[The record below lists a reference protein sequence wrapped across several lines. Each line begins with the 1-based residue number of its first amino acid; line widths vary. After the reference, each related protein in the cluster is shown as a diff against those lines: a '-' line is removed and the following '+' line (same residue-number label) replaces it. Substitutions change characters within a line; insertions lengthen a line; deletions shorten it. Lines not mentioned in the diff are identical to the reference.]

1 MKNVINYYYG
11 LTISEFRKTDDNYNF
26 DVAGIKY
33 SFVLF
38 EEDVSNLYN
47 IFVLLRNNGIYCHEI
62 IINNQNSI
70 ITFFENRA
78 YILLK
83 KNICPNNRVSMEDI
97 IKYSVSIYAPYEF
110 NWKVLWENKIDYY
123 EYQISQLGIKYKL
136 LKESL
141 GYYIGLSEN
150 AINLLNFVNSK
161 KIKGYV
167 CHKRIKYKDSL
178 DEFLNPVNVII
189 DNRMRDIAEYVKAQ
203 FFYTEFCETWV
214 FEYLEQTNLS
224 YDESLL
230 FLSRLLYPSYYFDL
244 YDEVIQGKL
253 SEERINTCIKKS
265 VQYEHFLKKI
275 YIFLKKM
282 YNIPEVE
289 WLNI

>member
-1 MKNVINYYYG
+1 
-11 LTISEFRKTDDNYNF
+11 
-26 DVAGIKY
+26 
-33 SFVLF
+33 
-38 EEDVSNLYN
+38 
-47 IFVLLRNNGIYCHEI
+47 
-62 IINNQNSI
+62 
-70 ITFFENRA
+70 
-78 YILLK
+78 
-83 KNICPNNRVSMEDI
+83 MEDI
-97 IKYSVSIYAPYEF
+97 IKYSISIYAPYEF

-161 KIKGYV
+161 KVKGYV

-178 DEFLNPVNVII
+178 DEFLNPVNVVI

-203 FFYTEFCETWV
+203 FFYAEFRETWV
-214 FEYLEQTNLS
+214 FDYLEQANLS
-224 YDESLL
+224 YDEGLI

-253 SEERINTCIKKS
+253 SEERVNTCIKKS

-275 YIFLKKM
+275 YIFLKRM